1 MTEIDGQKTLLV
13 YLDEA
18 GDTYFGDSGTRFF
31 LYTGLVLTGEGFP
44 LHRALLECRYATI
57 AAQGR
62 FSNSHEHNDYFHA
75 TEDSLATR
83 ERVFSTLR
91 KHSND
96 ARGYAAIIEKAALAP
111 NRQTPEEL
119 FKTAAKSLIGALVD
133 TETRIA
139 SYSHISIMLDSI
151 PVQKKRKAIIGTLKR
166 ALATVLEGTGMTF
179 TVMPMASK
187 SDLALQAVDYYA
199 WALYRKWESNDPSQL
214 ARLGDGSI
222 HAIRVA
228 PSQTTANPKN
238 KTTPPAIRKEEQR
251 SSCRWGGTFSHL
263 S

>member
-62 FSNSHEHNDYFHA
+62 FSNSHERNDYFHA
-75 TEDSLATR
+75 TEDSLETR
-83 ERVFSTLR
+83 ERVFSTLK

-96 ARGYAAIIEKAALAP
+96 ARGYAAILEKAALAP

-119 FKTAAKSLIGALVD
+119 FQTAAKSLLSTLIA
-133 TETRIA
+133 TETRNA
-139 SYSHISIMLDSI
+139 SYSHVSIMLDSI
-151 PVQKKRKAIIGTLKR
+151 PVQKKRKTIIGTLKR
-166 ALATVLEGTGMTF
+166 TLATALEGTGMSF
-179 TVMPMASK
+179 TVTPMASK

-214 ARLGDGSI
+214 TRLGDGSI
-222 HAIRVA
+222 HAICVT
-228 PSQTTANPKN
+228 PSQATTDPKKQN
-238 KTTPPAIRKEEQR
+238 DPP
-251 SSCRWGGTFSHL
+251 SYP
-263 S
+263 